1 MTSYQ
6 NRKSHCGDKTILRP
20 SYLHNGISYTGK
32 MTSLYWIRAKMVMR
46 LSYCYNWIP
55 ILLRQNL
62 YIETR
67 CRALIW
73 YKDCLTNIITLWQ
86 MVVRSSYLHK
96 NSYTRK
102 TACLYQ
108 TSPQVPYCTYFHTNW
123 PKILINWFW
132 PAFPTTHALHNHP
145 SCWKSYERHSAMHHM
160 WHLK

>member
-1 MTSYQ
+1 M
-6 NRKSHCGDKTILRP
+6 
-20 SYLHNGISYTGK
+20 
-32 MTSLYWIRAKMVMR
+32 LYWAIIYQHLIDSKAPSQYKEGLSRCQDFHYKDKMVMR
-46 LSYCYNWIP
+46 LSYCYNLIP

-62 YIETR
+62 YIEMR

-108 TSPQVPYCTYFHTNW
+108 TSPQVPYCTYFRTNW

-145 SCWKSYERHSAMHHM
+145 SCWKRYERHSAMHHM